1 MVEAVGS
8 GTPVAAQPVA
18 YATTDDAP
26 DFTSWADFPYGLSAR
41 TLPRGDLATFAA
53 DARDAGVR
61 YIGSCCGS
69 VAEHVR
75 AMAKTLGKL
84 PMDERAWRSTTG
96 QAMSAYEYY
105 EHTET
110 EV

>member
-1 MVEAVGS
+1 MTLARGEMAM
-8 GTPVAAQPVA
+8 
-18 YATTDDAP
+18 
-26 DFTSWADFPYGLSAR
+26 FADRAR
-41 TLPRGDLATFAA
+41 ET
-53 DARDAGVR
+53 GVR

-75 AMAKTLGKL
+75 AMAKVLGKL
-84 PMDERAWRSTTG
+84 PEPEREWKSSSG
-96 QAMSAYEYY
+96 KAMSAYEYY